1 MVRVAN
7 VSKHRKRRSCKKFK
21 NIFSELSLTFCP
33 INSFSLAPC
42 TTEIDI
48 SALDRLHALFNP
60 SPFSVPTVIGSSS
73 NGAKTSKLN
82 VKIDCQTLDVRLR

>member
-1 MVRVAN
+1 MT
-7 VSKHRKRRSCKKFK
+7 SSF
-21 NIFSELSLTFCP
+21 P
-33 INSFSLAPC
+33 NSFSLAPC

-48 SALDRLHALFNP
+48 SIVDRLHTLFNA
-60 SPFSVPTVIGSSS
+60 SPFTIPTAIGSCS